1 MAFKNPNFMLYNVTG
16 LYNKL
21 TYTMLKETVYY
32 GILEYGTRVLYIFL
46 EKWHFG
52 VFYYIFFRKKIEK
65 MSVTTS
71 GGETADEQNRRGAKS
86 P

>member
-52 VFYYIFFRKKIEK
+52 VFYYNFFEKK
-65 MSVTTS
+65 
-71 GGETADEQNRRGAKS
+71 N
-86 P
+86 